1 MRTLLPLLMLPT
13 LVLAFGCPSDDDDSA
28 GDDDVSGDDDTVDD
42 SRPWATDLPTLA
54 DEIAHPR
61 GFLPLRSILHFHS
74 PYSHDA
80 CDGLG
85 YSEGGILDEEC
96 LQQMRDGL
104 CRVGIDLAY
113 VSDHPSYAAFHPFE
127 DILLMREDDEPVT
140 VSDDTVA
147 SRILCDT
154 GHEVLYL
161 PGIEDD
167 VMPLGLDRHAA
178 PYGEE
183 ADALYNNTSQELFD
197 AVAAAGGMVFQE
209 HPEERDLATLAER
222 QDMGLVGLEVFQLH
236 ALLDPGAREEIYGL
250 DPFGWIED
258 IGTFTMPDATGQ
270 PDLLFLAFFQE
281 LGPNLD
287 RWDYLLSRG
296 PSVGIAATDA
306 HRNVMPI
313 ELSDGE
319 RPDGYRR
326 MFRWFNNVVLADSK
340 DPQAG
345 DDAVAAGRLYIAF
358 EILGTPD
365 GLTFWYDDGAGTE
378 HEMGASCTG
387 CTGGT
392 LHLDCPILSENS
404 PRDGI
409 NAPEIA
415 ATVFKDGEAWQTG
428 CGTFEITEPGAYRAR
443 VDITPHHLTP
453 FLGDDPSP
461 YLHAYPWVYT
471 NAIRIQ

>member
-1 MRTLLPLLMLPT
+1 VM
-13 LVLAFGCPSDDDDSA
+13 
-28 GDDDVSGDDDTVDD
+28 
-42 SRPWATDLPTLA
+42 
-54 DEIAHPR
+54 
-61 GFLPLRSILHFHS
+61 
-74 PYSHDA
+74 
-80 CDGLG
+80 
-85 YSEGGILDEEC
+85 
-96 LQQMRDGL
+96 
-104 CRVGIDLAY
+104 
-113 VSDHPSYAAFHPFE
+113 
-127 DILLMREDDEPVT
+127 
-140 VSDDTVA
+140 
-147 SRILCDT
+147 
-154 GHEVLYL
+154 YL

-167 VMPLGLDRHAA
+167 VMPLGLDRHVA
-178 PYGEE
+178 PHGEE

-197 AVAAAGGMVFQE
+197 AVADAGGMVFQA
-209 HPEERDLATLAER
+209 HPEELDLETLAER
-222 QDMGLVGLEVFQLH
+222 QDMGMVGLEVFQLH
-236 ALLDPGAREEIYGL
+236 AMLDPESREEIYGL

-258 IGTFTMPDATGQ
+258 IGTFTVPDATGE

-281 LGPNLD
+281 LGPNMD
-287 RWDYLLSRG
+287 RWDHLLARG

-313 ELSDGE
+313 PLSDGE

-365 GLTFWYDDGAGTE
+365 KLTFWYDDGAGTE
-378 HEMGASCTG
+378 HEMGASCSG

-392 LHLDCPILSENS
+392 LHLDCPVLSDSS

-409 NAPEIA
+409 NAPEIT

-428 CGTFEITEPGAYRAR
+428 CGTFEITDPGAYRAR

-453 FLGDDPSP
+453 FLGDDPSLF
-461 YLHAYPWVYT
+461 LHVYPWVYT
-471 NAIRIQ
+471 NAIRVE